1 MNNITYCIPKN
12 GSEIAKE
19 LGVTRQ
25 SVSNILKKA
34 MKKVYLKAKEMEPL
48 LSPFEISCTL
58 LNILNVGHTQE
69 EVKSFYNL
77 FPLDIRNEIEK
88 DALEN
93 HVSKTF
99 KEKFENDKK

>member
-1 MNNITYCIPKN
+1 MDVVYCAPKN
-12 GSEIAKE
+12 GSEIANE

-34 MKKVYLKAKEMEPL
+34 MKKIYIQARKMEPHS
-48 LSPFEISCTL
+48 SPFEVSCSL
-58 LNILNVGHTQE
+58 LSLLNVGHTSE

-77 FPLDIRNEIEK
+77 FPVDIRNEIEK

-99 KEKFENDKK
+99 REKIENDKK